1 MVDMKNNKDLTS
13 GSVGKN
19 LFLFSMPMIAGN
31 LLQQCYNLVDT
42 WIVGKYVG
50 ANALSAVGSA
60 YSLMTFLNSI
70 LIGMCMGAGALFAF
84 YKGSRDY
91 KKLKESISVS
101 FILLGVIAVFIFV
114 CTEIFATPILKA
126 LQTPKEIF
134 FMMKEY
140 LIIIFAGI
148 VFVYLYNYFAFL
160 LRAEGRSV
168 VPLVFLGA
176 SSLLNIA
183 LDFLFVVKFNM
194 EIAGAAW
201 ATLIAQVVLA
211 IGIMIYTWGEYTHL
225 RIDLKSFAAGKKRA
239 GEIFKFSA
247 LSSIQ
252 QSVMNFGI
260 LMIQGLVNSFGVSVM
275 AAFAAGVKIDTLA
288 YMPAQEFGNAYSIF
302 ISQNYGAAKKDRIKK
317 STRLSI
323 VATTVLCLAVSII
336 VFVFA
341 PAFIKIFVSG
351 RETEIIA
358 IGVKYLRIEGTF
370 YILIGILFLLYGY
383 FRGINKPIVSL
394 ILTII
399 SLGIRVLLAY
409 ILSVPFGVT
418 AIWWS
423 IPIGWL
429 LADIAGLLIYKSR
442 KNY

>member
-1 MVDMKNNKDLTS
+1 M
-13 GSVGKN
+13 
-19 LFLFSMPMIAGN
+19 
-31 LLQQCYNLVDT
+31 
-42 WIVGKYVG
+42 
-50 ANALSAVGSA
+50 
-60 YSLMTFLNSI
+60 
-70 LIGMCMGAGALFAF
+70 
-84 YKGSRDY
+84 
-91 KKLKESISVS
+91 
-101 FILLGVIAVFIFV
+101 
-114 CTEIFATPILKA
+114 
-126 LQTPKEIF
+126 
-134 FMMKEY
+134 
-140 LIIIFAGI
+140 
-148 VFVYLYNYFAFL
+148 